1 MFKNSFLSSSTR
13 ENNVVSLHM
22 QPLSSNFNINIL
34 HQKQEYE
41 FYFEF
46 SLSSSSSPLL
56 PFQSSRALEESGQL
70 LYTNQKGQTMIAKTK
85 WTTNQVKAKSWQ
97 NEHYLLL
104 VLQLVLTCNLNWPI
118 LHLNQ
123 NNSTHYRQRF
133 GPNKRDSRLK
143 FHMKRNIQAL
153 LLISLSFFFTR
164 RPGKN
169 QKRIRTGRKQATVIT
184 KQA

>member
-1 MFKNSFLSSSTR
+1 MFKNLFLLSSTR
-13 ENNVVSLHM
+13 ENIVVILHM

-34 HQKQEYE
+34 HQKQEYP

-46 SLSSSSSPLL
+46 SLSLSSLSLL

-85 WTTNQVKAKSWQ
+85 WTTNQVKAKSWK

-104 VLQLVLTCNLNWPI
+104 VLQVVLTCNLNWPI

-123 NNSTHYRQRF
+123 NNSTHYRQDWD
-133 GPNKRDSRLK
+133 P
-143 FHMKRNIQAL
+143 
-153 LLISLSFFFTR
+153 
-164 RPGKN
+164 
-169 QKRIRTGRKQATVIT
+169 T
-184 KQA
+184 KGSQG